1 MEGQP
6 TGIALIVV
14 GTTQPNPLPTTTKE
28 LGERERAPLEFL
40 KVKRNNAKS
49 FRNMLYRI
57 KIIATK
63 DYVST
68 ICFAK
73 TYILPNL
80 WLPGQSREC
89 LKPRI
94 WDDFFLGPF

>member
-1 MEGQP
+1 MEEQQ

-40 KVKRNNAKS
+40 KVKNNAKG

-80 WLPGQSREC
+80 RLPGQSNV
-89 LKPRI
+89 
-94 WDDFFLGPF
+94 

>member
-1 MEGQP
+1 MEGQQ

-28 LGERERAPLEFL
+28 LGERERDPLEFL

-73 TYILPNL
+73 KKRRPYF
-80 WLPGQSREC
+80 EV
-89 LKPRI
+89 
-94 WDDFFLGPF
+94 FLEIHDHKCSF